1 MDKSAWLFGWVL
13 AGRLMRGR
21 GWIKA
26 LRQDDAQQVRAR
38 IAELERDL
46 MATTPQGRHRRFEA
60 GLELR
65 NAKFRLECLE
75 ECIAGISEKGA
86 C

>member
-1 MDKSAWLFGWVL
+1 
-13 AGRLMRGR
+13 MRGR

-26 LRQDDAQQVRAR
+26 LRQEEARQVRAR

-60 GLELR
+60 GHEVR
-65 NAKFRLECLE
+65 NAKFRLERLE
-75 ECIAGISEKGA
+75 ESIPEIPEKCGR
-86 C
+86 

>member
-1 MDKSAWLFGWVL
+1 
-13 AGRLMRGR
+13 MRGR

-26 LRQDDAQQVRAR
+26 LRQDDARQVRAR
-38 IAELERDL
+38 IAELEHDL
-46 MATTPQGRHRRFEA
+46 MAITPQGRHRRFEA
-60 GLELR
+60 GYELR

-86 C
+86 R

>member
-1 MDKSAWLFGWVL
+1 
-13 AGRLMRGR
+13 MRGR

-26 LRQDDAQQVRAR
+26 LREDDARQVRAR

-46 MATTPQGRHRRFEA
+46 IAITSQGRHRRFEA

-75 ECIAGISEKGA
+75 ECIEGVSEKGA
-86 C
+86 R